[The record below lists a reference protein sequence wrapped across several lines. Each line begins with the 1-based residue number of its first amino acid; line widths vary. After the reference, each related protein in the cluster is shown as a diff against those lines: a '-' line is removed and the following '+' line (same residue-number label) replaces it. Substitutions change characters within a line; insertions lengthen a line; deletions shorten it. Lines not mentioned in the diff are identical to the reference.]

1 MNLRCLFLFLW
12 FCQLTILILLY
23 SGFNCFFLLNFWFI
37 VVISLKVSRVKL
49 IKDSGNSTSEVFLT
63 FQMESVKVYILS
75 IENHPPFFHL
85 LILRKSRHAL
95 SFPRNMTKSGQF
107 GSISNHIF
115 YRTTVLGNS
124 IGVFIG
130 LLVSISIVT
139 FSPAFRFFQLTSL

>member
-1 MNLRCLFLFLW
+1 MNLRWLFLFLW

-107 GSISNHIF
+107 GSISNISF
-115 YRTTVLGNS
+115 TAQQCWAILLES
-124 IGVFIG
+124 
-130 LLVSISIVT
+130 LLVYW
-139 FSPAFRFFQLTSL
+139 FRFQLSLFHPPLDFSS